1 MVWRILRSPSTWW
14 HCVMQGERNSLVR
27 SKYYNLKD
35 PSSYVLTSNNLLRP
49 FEFKVLQN
57 RGKISKLGDYHF
69 SKRGNVHGMPSRGL
83 DTHNP
88 SINCSYFHSYLPL
101 GGGEWGDGN
110 TCGPGEREVPVT
122 IRGGTKETI
131 FLQLCLLER
140 NLGSIIAASCSNYLR
155 FETLAYKQEKNK

>member
-1 MVWRILRSPSTWW
+1 MVWRILMSPSTWW

-35 PSSYVLTSNNLLRP
+35 PSYYVLTSNNLLRP

-57 RGKISKLGDYHF
+57 CGKISKLGDYHF
-69 SKRGNVHGMPSRGL
+69 NKRGNVHEMPNRGL

-122 IRGGTKETI
+122 IGVVQKRLYSFSCVCWKEI
-131 FLQLCLLER
+131 WEVSLLHP
-140 NLGSIIAASCSNYLR
+140 AATTYGL
-155 FETLAYKQEKNK
+155 KH